1 MSRPFFFTDGLGT
14 AVLAGCDADHKGGE
28 RSCQVSPV
36 LARAVRDGG
45 LRRAAD
51 HVREGWDG
59 RRSFTVRR
67 VKEEETPSFAFREF
81 NVTHVETSEERH
93 IRHMQ
98 YIAWPDHGVPDDPAD
113 FLDFVLRRPRRLP
126 RLRAQGAAEQGGHGR
141 TRHRSLQVRRYISV
155 LIEYCGGWVGWGAQG
170 AAEQGGH
177 GRTRHRSLQV
187 RRCHISVLIEYCGG
201 WVGWGGIRAKSAA
214 EQGGHGRTRH
224 RSLQVRRC
232 VISVS

>member
-51 HVREGWDG
+51 HVREGGGDAVVRVPRVQRHARG
-59 RRSFTVRR
+59 DERGAPHPPHAVHRLARPRR
-67 VKEEETPSFAFREF
+67 A
-81 NVTHVETSEERH
+81 
-93 IRHMQ
+93 
-98 YIAWPDHGVPDDPAD
+98 
-113 FLDFVLRRPRRLP
+113 RRPRRLP